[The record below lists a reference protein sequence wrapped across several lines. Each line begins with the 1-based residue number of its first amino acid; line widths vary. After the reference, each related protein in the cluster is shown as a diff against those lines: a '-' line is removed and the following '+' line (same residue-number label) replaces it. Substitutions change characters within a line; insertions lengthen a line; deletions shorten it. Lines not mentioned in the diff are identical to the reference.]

1 MIKPPLSVLKLAE
14 LGDETSGGEDGSAA
28 DRNRHLKKITNIIKL
43 VKNSVVFK
51 NNNKTYAGVL
61 RHQLPHASHFAVRYA
76 ASDENDEARRY
87 HLRARLARGWGWRL
101 CSAAQSKTAN

>member
-51 NNNKTYAGVL
+51 NNNT
-61 RHQLPHASHFAVRYA
+61 S
-76 ASDENDEARRY
+76 
-87 HLRARLARGWGWRL
+87 
-101 CSAAQSKTAN
+101 